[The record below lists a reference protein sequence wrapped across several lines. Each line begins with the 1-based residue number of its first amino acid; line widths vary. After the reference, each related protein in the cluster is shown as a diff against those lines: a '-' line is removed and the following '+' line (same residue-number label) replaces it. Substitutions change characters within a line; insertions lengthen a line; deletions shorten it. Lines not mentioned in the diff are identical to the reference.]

1 MLSVE
6 IITPQR
12 LVQKSKG
19 DLLIVPTTTGVLGI
33 RSGHLPLVAT
43 LKAGEIE
50 IRSDDQEES
59 EFLVVSGGFLEI
71 INDHVRI
78 LADSAE
84 RADELDEIAI
94 KEAIERAR
102 RLKEDT
108 KDRHQLG
115 EATVLIEMNLA
126 RLKVAQKRRK
136 Y

>member
-33 RSGHLPLVAT
+33 RSGHLPLVAS